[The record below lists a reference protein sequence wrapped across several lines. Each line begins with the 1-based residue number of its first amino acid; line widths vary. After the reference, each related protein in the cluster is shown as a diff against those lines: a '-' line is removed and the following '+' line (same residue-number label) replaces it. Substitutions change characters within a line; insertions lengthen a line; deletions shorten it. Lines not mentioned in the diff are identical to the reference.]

1 MVTADAI
8 EGTVNNA
15 LWFHYDV
22 GNDVLYIRLAEQRET
37 PALGEEQAD
46 GSILLRSEADDRPVG
61 MTVVGWWKRFGTG
74 PLPDSL
80 SAIGQR
86 VEAFASPRMAA

>member
-8 EGTVNNA
+8 EGIVNNA

-22 GNDVLYIRLAEQRET
+22 GNDVLYVRLASQHDA
-37 PALGEEQAD
+37 PALGEEQPD
-46 GSILLRSEADDRPVG
+46 GAILLRAEADERVVG
-61 MTVVGWWKRFGTG
+61 MTMVGWWKQFGSG
-74 PLPDSL
+74 SLPDSL

-86 VEAFASPRMAA
+86 IEAFASPRLAA